1 MNSTMVVVGRG
12 PKVAGLTQL
21 VLMTIEKV
29 VHVHLG
35 SEVMESSHVKI
46 LMSAKRKQPVNAQVA
61 NAKTPGGV
69 MSANAAVVCS
79 THEKMTRV
87 LVNILVQ

>member
-1 MNSTMVVVGRG
+1 MVVVGREY
-12 PKVAGLTQL
+12 KVAGLTRL

-35 SEVMESSHVKI
+35 SEEMEFSHVKI

-61 NAKTPGGV
+61 NAKTPGEV
-69 MSANAAVVCS
+69 TSANAKVVCS
-79 THEKMTRV
+79 TREKMTRV
-87 LVNILVQ
+87 LVNILLQC